1 MILEF
6 NGDWKT
12 ECDRLHL

>member
-6 NGDWKT
+6 NGDWKA